1 MTTVRWARSG
11 RKVRRSALAR
21 GTAGR
26 GGGEG
31 DTLPAPPPCA
41 DVDVDAAAEA
51 SDNAPSVIVVGAGV
65 AGLTAA
71 HELASRGFKVTVV
84 ERVRDGRGDPGGPA
98 VGGLA
103 RSQYAW
109 FLRTGGASTAMLYK
123 LDDAEEPWGS
133 CDDVVKQTVNSDKI
147 VTSIKDIN
155 RPSPQCG
162 DDDVAR
168 TTGAARLRGLWEPA
182 DSRGPPGSFVRPR
195 YTIPLAR
202 TNIAWGADGVH
213 EVFLH
218 WPKDLLAR
226 LRSAG
231 AYMGWLAP
239 GRAWSPQLFELRL
252 IVRSGLPPIPYRA
265 TVVEA
270 LEGELREALY
280 AQLKQLEY
288 PPEDHAL
295 ILGFVQK
302 ARVLFQ
308 DVNKEQNGALDADS
322 SQVAEGLVELNLPD
336 NLGECSGKVQE
347 CAGEHG
353 YRFFPSFYAHLFDT
367 MKRTPLLERESEED
381 TPGHFEVRR
390 TAYDNLVSLTHFLFG
405 RDDGQPP
412 DVVSKDTPTSL
423 SAAFR
428 SQRLLLG
435 RLGFETRDLLR
446 LQLRQLAYLTSSRA
460 RRAAYADVTWAQ
472 FLRLGDGGYSPAF
485 VDAMQKWP
493 QVLVGLQAE
502 KADAKTFGDVAMQQM
517 LEAVRKAPMVDATLN
532 GPTSSA
538 WLDPWRRYLERALCV
553 KFRCGEAQRLYFD
566 RPVSNDGPVGVRVH
580 FADGLEY
587 EDATASSK
595 VWLPYQTGN
604 VPVGSNKDLRKG
616 AYLVLAVPPNEAYR
630 LLRTLEESGR
640 LATANPSDAWT
651 APLLGELNQSKARGW
666 MGGTFRVL
674 DGVHPKSFA
683 PYKVQTQAEV
693 DDSPLQ
699 NFVGLQFFFIDRDIP
714 FVRGHLF
721 LPDHPFAI
729 SAISQQQFRVVRGSS
744 RWVAGTLSL
753 DLGDPS
759 GLVNIPGPE
768 SPTCCVANPP
778 CQPGCCVADPP
789 CPSAPCP
796 NPAAPPPRCCVA
808 DTPCAPGDCVAFVPC
823 QLKVCVGPAPLR
835 PPPAGRS
842 RLWDLSRRQIAD
854 ECWDH
859 LVTTLQIP
867 FSGDGSDKSAG
878 VLYHIDE
885 GYRFSCITSCDAPPW
900 YKPSPSDAD
909 LYGSPWFVP
918 TDLESGDGTIDMDAT
933 GIKFNNTPYLVV
945 RAGAFERW
953 PGTLDPDQPQRGYDV
968 EFGNLVCCGTHCQ
981 TFTRIGTMES
991 ANESARHAANGLLR
1005 DFDRPQGSWWDRRQ
1019 APGMVASPEEF
1030 LGVTSTLAEQGGG
1043 GSAAA
1048 AGVESAYVPVW
1059 TLEEREP
1066 EDLALFKAVDEAL
1079 LKEGLPHLFD
1089 VLKLD
1094 DLVQTLLPT
1103 GNDRPGEPNLIDDV
1117 LRLMEGGQ
1125 VNFQHLSRW
1134 ASPFV
1139 LSMLGALLKVPGRP
1153 R

>member
-1 MTTVRWARSG
+1 MTTFRWSRTG

-21 GTAGR
+21 GTAGS

-31 DTLPAPPPCA
+31 DTLPAPTPCS
-41 DVDVDAAAEA
+41 DVDGAAVPGDDA
-51 SDNAPSVIVVGAGV
+51 PTVIVVGAGV

-84 ERVRDGRGDPGGPA
+84 ERVRDTRGDPGGPA

-109 FLRTGGASTAMLYK
+109 FLRSEQGPTAMLYQ
-123 LDDAEEPWGS
+123 LDDAEAPWGS
-133 CDDVVKQTVNSDKI
+133 CDDVVKQTVRSDKMATTI
-147 VTSIKDIN
+147 KGVDDPPGCRSNSSEGRTSGN
-155 RPSPQCG
+155 AP
-162 DDDVAR
+162 
-168 TTGAARLRGLWEPA
+168 LRGLWA
-182 DSRGPPGSFVRPR
+182 DGGSRGPEGSFVRPR
-195 YTIPLAR
+195 HTIPLAR
-202 TNIAWGADGVH
+202 TNIAWRVDGVDQ
-213 EVFLH
+213 VFLQ
-218 WPKDLLAR
+218 WPKDLHAR
-226 LRSAG
+226 LRSA
-231 AYMGWLAP
+231 ADYMRWLAP
-239 GRAWSPQLFELRL
+239 GRAWSPQIFELRL
-252 IVRSGLPPIPYRA
+252 VVRDGLPPIPYRA
-265 TVVEA
+265 AVVEA

-280 AQLKQLEY
+280 TELKLLEHA
-288 PPEDHAL
+288 PEDHAL

-308 DVNKEQNGALDADS
+308 DVNKKQNFTLSTQTG
-322 SQVAEGLVELNLPD
+322 QVADGFLELNLPD
-336 NLGECSGKVQE
+336 SLGECSGKVQE

-367 MKRTPLLERESEED
+367 MKRTPLLEREPEAD
-381 TPGHFEVRR
+381 TAGHFEVRR

-405 RDDGQPP
+405 RDDGLPP
-412 DVVSKDTPTSL
+412 DIVSKDTPTSL
-423 SAAFR
+423 TAAFR

-446 LQLRQLAYLTSSRA
+446 LQLRQLAYLTSSRT
-460 RRAAYADVTWAQ
+460 RRSAYADVTWAE
-472 FLRLGDGGYSPAF
+472 FLRLKDGGYSPTF
-485 VDAMQKWP
+485 VEAMQKWP
-493 QVLVGLQAE
+493 QVLVGLQAD

-553 KFRCGEAQRLYFD
+553 KFTCGEAERLYFH
-566 RPVSNDGPVGVRVH
+566 RAGGTGGPMGVRVH

-587 EDATASSK
+587 KDATTDTKEWVPFQAQQP
-595 VWLPYQTGN
+595 LPELAQG
-604 VPVGSNKDLRKG
+604 DLPGG

-630 LLRTLEESGR
+630 LLRTLEESAEVAKESLGDDW
-640 LATANPSDAWT
+640 TDALE
-651 APLLGELNQSKARGW
+651 AELNQSKAKGW

-674 DGVHPKSFA
+674 DGHEPGSFS

-693 DDSPLQ
+693 DGSPLQ

-753 DLGDPS
+753 DLGDPA
-759 GLVNIPGPE
+759 GV
-768 SPTCCVANPP
+768 VALKKNTNPP
-778 CQPGCCVADPP
+778 SQK
-789 CPSAPCP
+789 
-796 NPAAPPPRCCVA
+796 R
-808 DTPCAPGDCVAFVPC
+808 
-823 QLKVCVGPAPLR
+823 
-835 PPPAGRS
+835 
-842 RLWDLSRRQIAD
+842 RLWDLSRAQIAK

-859 LVTTLQIP
+859 LVTTLQLP
-867 FSGDGSDKSAG
+867 FGGEDDDKSSG
-878 VLYHIDE
+878 VLYHVDE
-885 GYRFSCITSCDAPPW
+885 GYRFSKFGVGEAPPW
-900 YKPSPSDAD
+900 FKELATGAE
-909 LYGSPWFVP
+909 LYGTPWFVP
-918 TDLESGDGTIDMDAT
+918 TDLESGNGTIDMDKK
-933 GIKFNNTPYLVV
+933 GIEFNNTPYLVV

-953 PGTLDPDQPQRGYDV
+953 PGTVDPDQPQRGYDV

-991 ANESARHAANGLLR
+991 ANESARHATNGILR
-1005 DFDRPQGSWWDRRQ
+1005 DFDRPVGGWWDRRQ
-1019 APGMVASPEEF
+1019 VPGMVAEPAEF
-1030 LGVTSTLAEQGGG
+1030 LGVVQTQAEQGGG

-1079 LKEGLPHLFD
+1079 IREGLPHLFD

-1117 LRLMEGGQ
+1117 LRLVEGGQ

-1139 LSMLGALLKVPGRP
+1139 LSMLGALLKVPGQP